1 MVSIEEVESEI
12 RALEGRG
19 LSWPV
24 AERLTYLY
32 TLRDH
37 IRPHPDE
44 ETESSEFAKVAS
56 GCRLEDLLRVMDGH
70 MEAMRIVCPT
80 EYKSVMTKLRSL
92 Q

>member
-1 MVSIEEVESEI
+1 M
-12 RALEGRG
+12 
-19 LSWPV
+19 

-37 IRPHPDE
+37 IKPHASE
-44 ETESSEFAKVAS
+44 ETESSEFAEVAS
-56 GCRLEDLLRVMDGH
+56 GCRLDDLLRVMDGH
-70 MEAMRIVCPT
+70 MEAMKVVCPT